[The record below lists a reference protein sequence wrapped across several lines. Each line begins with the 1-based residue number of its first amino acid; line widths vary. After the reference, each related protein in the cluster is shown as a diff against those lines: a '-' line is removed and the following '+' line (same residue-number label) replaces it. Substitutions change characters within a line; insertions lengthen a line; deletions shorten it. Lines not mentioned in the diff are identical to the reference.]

1 MTHSIVLNAA
11 AAGVRAR
18 RRTRW
23 EKLVCAGEH
32 LLKPCQLDA
41 DIECML
47 PCARRAMRGAYRAGA
62 RPRARC
68 VVTKRVRHARHVRGL
83 MCRSD
88 FRLHTR
94 NFGPMLNPTHP

>member
-32 LLKPCQLDA
+32 LLKPCQVDA
-41 DIECML
+41 DIEYVL

-68 VVTKRVRHARHVRGL
+68 VVTKRVRHARHIRGL
-83 MCRSD
+83 MPIYDCS
-88 FRLHTR
+88 T
-94 NFGPMLNPTHP
+94 GWGVY

>member
-18 RRTRW
+18 RRTRL
-23 EKLVCAGEH
+23 EKLVCAGAH
-32 LLKPCQLDA
+32 LLQPCQLDA

-68 VVTKRVRHARHVRGL
+68 VVTKRVRHVAPLRGL
-83 MCRSD
+83 IAKNVIGC
-88 FRLHTR
+88 
-94 NFGPMLNPTHP
+94 